1 MNKIE
6 LYTKGYCP
14 YCKRAKAT
22 LDNLGLAYEEF
33 EITESAALTK
43 EMQQRSGRK
52 TVPQIFIGDQHI
64 GGGDDFH
71 EALRDGKLAH
81 LLTQETA

>member
-6 LYTKGYCP
+6 IYTKGYCP

-22 LDNLGLAYEEF
+22 LNNLGLTFEEF
-33 EITESAALTK
+33 EITDSEKFTE
-43 EMQQRSGRK
+43 EMQARSSRK
-52 TVPQIFIGDQHI
+52 TVPQIFIGGQHI

-71 EALRDGKLAH
+71 FALRDGKLAH
-81 LLTQETA
+81 LLTQG